1 MKRLLFALGFV
12 ALTGS
17 AIAQNW
23 SKELEKTAKQGD
35 AIAQYEVG
43 ICYLEGKGV
52 AQDYKKA
59 AQWLVKSMNQGNED
73 ARAKFHSFWSKE
85 LEKTAKQGDAI
96 AQYEVGICYLEGKGV
111 AQDNEKAT
119 KWLKKSM
126 DQGNEDARAKFYSYY
141 SKDLE
146 VLAYYFDDVEA
157 QYGLGLA
164 YLNGTGVAVDKEAAA
179 EWLYKAKNNGHKEAR
194 DKYYSFESKTRADRT
209 TILKT
214 ADLTVPVAGLYNAEL
229 TCELNHETTVDLWGD
244 SRTTTTLVE
253 NSYIKIVTETDTI
266 TGFFVQGDTLV
277 DATFIHGD
285 EWVFRGNIETD
296 IAERLPRMLNPG
308 RESRLIPP
316 FKYTLL
322 APGFLD
328 YKNSYID
335 PNYNL
340 PVLCSQVNFRG
351 RLKSDVY
358 VDGDSYELDFPRD
371 FEFSC
376 VDEFL
381 IPLNSWQGLF
391 PDDTYFGDFKNAK
404 YGSYAYGKTS
414 ARIKPGREAEAIEYS
429 WTLPNGGRIEYL
441 NGYEDDVYYLPGS
454 SEPFDP
460 SALARKGTITS
471 GNNVQL
477 TWDLGEEKNVAYQSR
492 YYSAG
497 ASSPMENPYK
507 LKVVTDK
514 GVIIDVT
521 SSRRWDFLYETI
533 LYSIANGA
541 KVFLSSEEAVE
552 AGYPSSN
559 QLSDYSFHI
568 LNWLPDNSVTGTY
581 THADGRVEKIEGG
594 KTETQI
600 KEEKE
605 AAKRKA
611 AEDKKAYE
619 AKCRKYGK
627 AYVDAAA
634 EGKLKVGMHLD
645 LVKEIYDPYLK
656 RGREYSDGTAYY
668 YVETRGGSIVVSVWL
683 KNDRVTEFSLR

>member
-17 AIAQNW
+17 AFAQNW

-96 AQYEVGICYLEGKGV
+96 AQYEVGICYLEGKGT
-111 AQDNEKAT
+111 AQNYPKAAQ
-119 KWLKKSM
+119 WLVKSM
-126 DQGNEDARAKFYSYY
+126 NQGNEDARAKFYSFW
-141 SKDLE
+141 SKELE
-146 VLAYYFDDVEA
+146 NMGIIGDTEA
-157 QYGLGLA
+157 QYRLGLA
-164 YLNGTGVAVDKEAAA
+164 YLNGAGVAVDKEAAA

-209 TILKT
+209 TIYKT
-214 ADLTVPVAGLYNAEL
+214 EVFPVGLRNAEL
-229 TCELNHETTVDLWGD
+229 TCELNHETFVTSWGD

-266 TGFFVQGDTLV
+266 TGFFVQDDILV
-277 DATFIHGD
+277 DATFKHGD
-285 EWVFRGNIETD
+285 EWVFRGNIRTD
-296 IAERLPRMLNPG
+296 IAERLPIMLKPNVDL
-308 RESRLIPP
+308 RSFSP
-316 FKYTLL
+316 FEYTLL
-322 APGFLD
+322 ASGFLD

-358 VDGDSYELDFPRD
+358 VDGDSYELGFPRD

-391 PDDTYFGDFKNAK
+391 PDDTYFGDFMNAK

-414 ARIKPGREAEAIEYS
+414 ARIKPGREAEALEYS

-441 NGYEDDVYYLPGS
+441 NGYKDDVYYLPGS
-454 SEPFDP
+454 SEPLDP
-460 SALARKGTITS
+460 LARRGTITS

-477 TWDLGEEKNVAYQSR
+477 TWDLGEETNVAYRSWN
-492 YYSAG
+492 YSAG
-497 ASSPMENPYK
+497 ASNPKENPYK

-521 SSRRWDFLYETI
+521 SSRKWDFLYETI

-645 LVKEIYDPYLK
+645 LVKEIYDPYLQ

-668 YVETRGGSIVVSVWL
+668 YVETMAGTIRVAVWL

>member
-1 MKRLLFALGFV
+1 MKRLLLALSLV

-17 AIAQNW
+17 AFAQDW
-23 SKELEKTAKQGD
+23 SKDLEKKAKKGD
-35 AIAQYEVG
+35 AVAQYEVG

-52 AQDYKKA
+52 AQDYK
-59 AQWLVKSMNQGNED
+59 
-73 ARAKFHSFWSKE
+73 
-85 LEKTAKQGDAI
+85 
-96 AQYEVGICYLEGKGV
+96 
-111 AQDNEKAT
+111 KAT

-126 DQGNEDARAKFYSYY
+126 DQGNEDARAKFYSCY

-146 VLAYYFDDVEA
+146 ILAYYFDDVEA

-164 YLNGTGVAVDKEAAA
+164 YLNGTGVAADKETAA
-179 EWLYKAKNNGHKEAR
+179 EYFYKAKNNGHKEAC

-209 TILKT
+209 TIYKT
-214 ADLTVPVAGLYNAEL
+214 ADFPVWLRNAEV
-229 TCELNHETTVDLWGD
+229 TCELNHETFVTPSGS
-244 SRTTTTLVE
+244 SRTTTTLAE

-285 EWVFRGNIETD
+285 EWVFRGNILTD
-296 IAERLPRMLNPG
+296 IAERLPYMLNPKTDL
-308 RESRLIPP
+308 RSFSP
-316 FKYTLL
+316 FEYTLL

-328 YKNSYID
+328 YKNDYIH
-335 PNYNL
+335 PEYNL
-340 PVLCSQVNFRG
+340 PVLCSQVGFRG
-351 RLKSDVY
+351 HLKSNVY
-358 VDGDSYELDFPRD
+358 VGGWDYELSFPRD

-391 PDDTYFGDFKNAK
+391 PYDTYFGDFKNAK
-404 YGSYAYGKTS
+404 YGSYAYGKTR
-414 ARIKPGREAEAIEYS
+414 ARIKLGREAEALEYS

-460 SALARKGTITS
+460 SALASKGTITS
-471 GNNVQL
+471 VNNVQL
-477 TWDLGEEKNVAYQSR
+477 TWDLGE
-492 YYSAG
+492 
-497 ASSPMENPYK
+497 SSNSYGLVNYYK

-521 SSRRWDFLYETI
+521 SKSKWGFLYETI

-552 AGYPSSN
+552 AGYPSVN
-559 QLSDYSFHI
+559 QFSDYSFHI
-568 LNWLPDNSVTGTY
+568 LNWLPDESVTGTY
-581 THADGRVEKIEGG
+581 TYADGRVEKIEGG
-594 KTETQI
+594 KTESQI

-605 AAKRKA
+605 AAMRKA

-645 LVKEIYDPYLK
+645 LVKEIYSRTLQ

-668 YVETRGGSIVVSVWL
+668 YVETMAGTISVSVWL
-683 KNDRVTEFSLR
+683 KNDRVTSFSLR

>member
-1 MKRLLFALGFV
+1 MKRLLFALSLV

-17 AIAQNW
+17 VFAQDW
-23 SKELEKTAKQGD
+23 SKELEKKAKKGD
-35 AIAQYEVG
+35 AVAQYEVG

-52 AQDYKKA
+52 AQDYK
-59 AQWLVKSMNQGNED
+59 
-73 ARAKFHSFWSKE
+73 
-85 LEKTAKQGDAI
+85 
-96 AQYEVGICYLEGKGV
+96 
-111 AQDNEKAT
+111 KAT

-126 DQGNEDARAKFYSYY
+126 DQGNEDARAKFYSCY

-146 VLAYYFDDVEA
+146 ILAYYFDDIEA

-164 YLNGTGVAVDKEAAA
+164 YLNGTGVAADKEAAA
-179 EWLYKAKNNGHKEAR
+179 EYFYKAKNNGHKEAR

-214 ADLTVPVAGLYNAEL
+214 ADLTVREDPESKARAEYMKAMGIPAPVKDTKVYNAVL
-229 TCELNHETTVDLWGD
+229 TCELNQETTVDQWGN
-244 SRTTTTLVE
+244 SSTRTTLVE

-266 TGFFVQGDTLV
+266 TGFLVQGDIV

-285 EWVFRGNIETD
+285 EWVFRGDISTN
-296 IAERLPRMLNPG
+296 IAEELPRILDSNA
-308 RESRLIPP
+308 RFYP
-316 FKYTLL
+316 FEYTLL

-351 RLKSDVY
+351 HLKSNVY
-358 VDGDSYELDFPRD
+358 VDGWDHELSFPDD

-391 PDDTYFGDFKNAK
+391 PYDTYFGDFKNAK
-404 YGSYAYGKTS
+404 YGSYAYGKTR
-414 ARIKPGREAEAIEYS
+414 ARIKPGREAEALEYS

-460 SALARKGTITS
+460 SALASKGTITS
-471 GNNVQL
+471 VNNVQL
-477 TWDLGEEKNVAYQSR
+477 TWDLGEGLYD
-492 YYSAG
+492 
-497 ASSPMENPYK
+497 PYK

-521 SSRRWDFLYETI
+521 SRRSKWGFLYETI
-533 LYSIANGA
+533 FYSIANGA

-552 AGYPSSN
+552 AGYPSVN
-559 QLSDYSFHI
+559 QFSDYSFHI
-568 LNWLPDNSVTGTY
+568 LNWLPDESVNGTY

-594 KTETQI
+594 KTESQI

-605 AAKRKA
+605 AAMRKA

-645 LVKEIYDPYLK
+645 LVKEIYPRSLQ
-656 RGREYSDGTAYY
+656 RGREYSDGTSYY
-668 YVETRGGSIVVSVWL
+668 YVESMAGTILVSVWL
-683 KNDRVTEFSLR
+683 KNDRVTSFSLR

>member
-1 MKRLLFALGFV
+1 MKRLLLALSLV

-17 AIAQNW
+17 VFAQDW
-23 SKELEKTAKQGD
+23 SKELEKKAKKGD
-35 AIAQYEVG
+35 AVAQYEVG

-52 AQDYKKA
+52 AQDYK
-59 AQWLVKSMNQGNED
+59 
-73 ARAKFHSFWSKE
+73 
-85 LEKTAKQGDAI
+85 
-96 AQYEVGICYLEGKGV
+96 
-111 AQDNEKAT
+111 KAT

-126 DQGNEDARAKFYSYY
+126 DQGNEDARAKFYSCY

-146 VLAYYFDDVEA
+146 ILAYYFDDIEA

-164 YLNGTGVAVDKEAAA
+164 YLNGTGVAADKETAA
-179 EWLYKAKNNGHKEAR
+179 EYFYKAKNNGHKEAR

-214 ADLTVPVAGLYNAEL
+214 ADLTVREDPESKARAEEIARLRAKGLINTPVEEKSYNYNAEL
-229 TCELNHETTVDLWGD
+229 TCELNQETTVDQWGN
-244 SRTTTTLVE
+244 SRTRTTLAE

-285 EWVFRGNIETD
+285 EWVFRGNILTD
-296 IAERLPRMLNPG
+296 IAERLPYMLNPKTDL
-308 RESRLIPP
+308 RSFSP
-316 FKYTLL
+316 FEYTLL

-340 PVLCSQVNFRG
+340 PVLCSQVGFRG
-351 RLKSDVY
+351 HLKSNVY
-358 VDGDSYELDFPRD
+358 VGGWDHELSFPRD

-391 PDDTYFGDFKNAK
+391 PYDTYFGDFKNAK
-404 YGSYAYGKTS
+404 YGSYAYGKTR
-414 ARIKPGREAEAIEYS
+414 ARIKPGREAEALEYS

-460 SALARKGTITS
+460 SARKGTITS
-471 GNNVQL
+471 VNNVQL
-477 TWDLGEEKNVAYQSR
+477 TWELGEGLYDPFKV
-492 YYSAG
+492 
-497 ASSPMENPYK
+497 
-507 LKVVTDK
+507 KVVTDK

-521 SSRRWDFLYETI
+521 SRHKWDFLYETI

-552 AGYPSSN
+552 AGYPSVN
-559 QLSDYSFHI
+559 QFSDYSFHI

-581 THADGRVEKIEGG
+581 THADGRVEKIEDG

-605 AAKRKA
+605 AAMRKA

-645 LVKEIYDPYLK
+645 LVKEIYGRTLQ

-668 YVETRGGSIVVSVWL
+668 YVETMAGSIRVSVWL

>member
-17 AIAQNW
+17 VFAQDW
-23 SKELEKTAKQGD
+23 SKDLEKKAKKGD
-35 AIAQYEVG
+35 TVAQYEVG

-52 AQDYKKA
+52 AQDYK
-59 AQWLVKSMNQGNED
+59 
-73 ARAKFHSFWSKE
+73 
-85 LEKTAKQGDAI
+85 
-96 AQYEVGICYLEGKGV
+96 
-111 AQDNEKAT
+111 KAT

-126 DQGNEDARAKFYSYY
+126 DQGNEDARAKFYSCY

-146 VLAYYFDDVEA
+146 ILAYYFDDIEA

-179 EWLYKAKNNGHKEAR
+179 EWFYKAKNNGHKEAR

-214 ADLTVPVAGLYNAEL
+214 ADLTVREDPESKARAEHIARLRAKGLINTPVEEKSHNYNAEL
-229 TCELNHETTVDLWGD
+229 TCELNQETTVDQWGN
-244 SRTTTTLVE
+244 SRTRTTLVE

-266 TGFFVQGDTLV
+266 TGFFVQGDSLV

-285 EWVFRGNIETD
+285 EWVFRGDISTD
-296 IAERLPRMLNPG
+296 IAKELPRMLGPDARFNPF
-308 RESRLIPP
+308 R
-316 FKYTLL
+316 YTLL

-351 RLKSDVY
+351 RLKSNVY
-358 VDGDSYELDFPRD
+358 VDRESHELSFPDDFVIT
-371 FEFSC
+371 C

-381 IPLNSWQGLF
+381 IPWNSWQGLF

-404 YGSYAYGKTS
+404 YGSYAYGKTR
-414 ARIKPGREAEAIEYS
+414 ARIKPGREAEALEYS

-460 SALARKGTITS
+460 SALASKGTITS
-471 GNNVQL
+471 VNNVQL
-477 TWDLGEEKNVAYQSR
+477 TWDLGE
-492 YYSAG
+492 
-497 ASSPMENPYK
+497 SSISYGSYKLKVYK

-514 GVIIDVT
+514 GVIIDIT
-521 SSRRWDFLYETI
+521 SNENWGFLYETI

-552 AGYPSSN
+552 AGYPSVN
-559 QLSDYSFHI
+559 QFSDYSFHI

-581 THADGRVEKIEGG
+581 THADGRVEKIEDG

-605 AAKRKA
+605 AAMRKV

-645 LVKEIYDPYLK
+645 LVKEIYPRSLQ
-656 RGREYSDGTAYY
+656 RGRVYSDGTAYY
-668 YVETRGGSIVVSVWL
+668 YVESMAGTILVSVWL

>member
-1 MKRLLFALGFV
+1 MKRLLLALSLV

-17 AIAQNW
+17 AFAQDW
-23 SKELEKTAKQGD
+23 SKELEKKAKKGD
-35 AIAQYEVG
+35 AVAQYEVG

-52 AQDYKKA
+52 AQDYK
-59 AQWLVKSMNQGNED
+59 
-73 ARAKFHSFWSKE
+73 
-85 LEKTAKQGDAI
+85 
-96 AQYEVGICYLEGKGV
+96 
-111 AQDNEKAT
+111 KAT

-126 DQGNEDARAKFYSYY
+126 DQGNEDARAKFYSCY

-146 VLAYYFDDVEA
+146 ILAYYFDDIEA

-164 YLNGTGVAVDKEAAA
+164 YLNGTGVAADKEAAA
-179 EWLYKAKNNGHKEAR
+179 EYFYKAKNNGHKEAR
-194 DKYYSFESKTRADRT
+194 DKYYSFESKTRTDRT
-209 TILKT
+209 TILKI
-214 ADLTVPVAGLYNAEL
+214 ADLPEDLESKARAEYMKAAGIPVPVTGPKERGLYNAVL
-229 TCELNHETTVDLWGD
+229 TCELNHETTVDQWGN

-266 TGFFVQGDTLV
+266 TGFFVQGDSLV

-285 EWVFRGNIETD
+285 EWFFRGDISTD
-296 IAERLPRMLNPG
+296 IAEKLPRML
-308 RESRLIPP
+308 ESDARLRSFSP
-316 FKYTLL
+316 FEYTLL

-340 PVLCSQVNFRG
+340 PVLCSQVGFRG
-351 RLKSDVY
+351 HLKSNVY
-358 VDGDSYELDFPRD
+358 VDVDHELSFPRD

-391 PDDTYFGDFKNAK
+391 PYDTYFGDFKNAK
-404 YGSYAYGKTS
+404 YGSYAYGKTR
-414 ARIKPGREAEAIEYS
+414 ARIKPGREAEALEYS

-454 SEPFDP
+454 SEPFNP
-460 SALARKGTITS
+460 SARKGTITS

-477 TWDLGEEKNVAYQSR
+477 TWELGEGLYDPS
-492 YYSAG
+492 
-497 ASSPMENPYK
+497 K

-521 SSRRWDFLYETI
+521 SSHKWDFLYETI
-533 LYSIANGA
+533 YYSIANGA

-552 AGYPSSN
+552 AGYPSVN

-581 THADGRVEKIEGG
+581 THADGRVEKIEDG

-605 AAKRKA
+605 AAMRRA

-645 LVKEIYDPYLK
+645 LVKEIYGRTLQ

-668 YVETRGGSIVVSVWL
+668 YVETMAGSIRVSVWL

>member
-1 MKRLLFALGFV
+1 MKRLLLALSLV

-17 AIAQNW
+17 VFAQDW
-23 SKELEKTAKQGD
+23 SKELEKKAKKGD
-35 AIAQYEVG
+35 AVAQYEVG

-52 AQDYKKA
+52 AQDYK
-59 AQWLVKSMNQGNED
+59 
-73 ARAKFHSFWSKE
+73 
-85 LEKTAKQGDAI
+85 
-96 AQYEVGICYLEGKGV
+96 
-111 AQDNEKAT
+111 KAT

-126 DQGNEDARAKFYSYY
+126 DQGNEDARAKFYSCY

-146 VLAYYFDDVEA
+146 ILAYYFDDIEA

-179 EWLYKAKNNGHKEAR
+179 EWFYKAKNNGHKEAC

-209 TILKT
+209 TIYKT
-214 ADLTVPVAGLYNAEL
+214 EGPHNAEL
-229 TCELNHETTVDLWGD
+229 TCELNHETFVTPWGD

-253 NSYIKIVTETDTI
+253 NSYLKLVTATDTL
-266 TGFFVQGDTLV
+266 TGFVQGDTLV
-277 DATFIHGD
+277 DATLKHSDKWIFT
-285 EWVFRGNIETD
+285 GNIITG
-296 IAERLPRMLNPG
+296 IAQALPRMLDQKTNSLQVSSF
-308 RESRLIPP
+308 R
-316 FKYTLL
+316 YTFL
-322 APGFLD
+322 ASGFLD
-328 YKNSYID
+328 YRNAYIHPD
-335 PNYNL
+335 YNL
-340 PVLCSQVNFRG
+340 PVLCNQVNFKG
-351 RLKSDVY
+351 RLADDLNVTIDEESHDL
-358 VDGDSYELDFPRD
+358 EFPNDFVIT
-371 FEFSC
+371 C

-381 IPLNSWQGLF
+381 IPLKSWQGLF
-391 PDDTYFGDFKNAK
+391 PYDTYFGDFKNAK
-404 YGSYAYGKTS
+404 YGSYAYGKTR
-414 ARIKPGREAEAIEYS
+414 ARIKPGREAEALEYS

-460 SALARKGTITS
+460 SARKGTITS
-471 GNNVQL
+471 VNNVQL
-477 TWDLGEEKNVAYQSR
+477 TWELGEGFY
-492 YYSAG
+492 G
-497 ASSPMENPYK
+497 PFK

-521 SSRRWDFLYETI
+521 SRHKWDFLYKTI
-533 LYSIANGA
+533 YYSIANGA

-552 AGYPSSN
+552 AGYPSVN
-559 QLSDYSFHI
+559 QISDYSFHI
-568 LNWLPDNSVTGTY
+568 LNWLPDESVNGTY

-594 KTETQI
+594 KTESQI

-605 AAKRKA
+605 AAMRKA

-645 LVKEIYDPYLK
+645 LVKEIYPRSLQ

-668 YVETRGGSIVVSVWL
+668 YVESMAGTILVSVWL
-683 KNDRVTEFSLR
+683 KNDRVTSFSLR

>member
-1 MKRLLFALGFV
+1 MKRLLLALSLV

-17 AIAQNW
+17 VFAQDW
-23 SKELEKTAKQGD
+23 SKDLEKKAKKGD
-35 AIAQYEVG
+35 AVAQYEVG

-52 AQDYKKA
+52 AQDYK
-59 AQWLVKSMNQGNED
+59 
-73 ARAKFHSFWSKE
+73 
-85 LEKTAKQGDAI
+85 
-96 AQYEVGICYLEGKGV
+96 
-111 AQDNEKAT
+111 KAT

-126 DQGNEDARAKFYSYY
+126 DQGNEDARAKFYSCY

-146 VLAYYFDDVEA
+146 ILAYYFDDIEA

-194 DKYYSFESKTRADRT
+194 DKYYSFESKTRTDRT
-209 TILKT
+209 TIFKT
-214 ADLTVPVAGLYNAEL
+214 ADLDEVMRAYFERANMHNAEL
-229 TCELNHETTVDLWGD
+229 ICELNYENKERYGSIETRISV
-244 SRTTTTLVE
+244 VE
-253 NSYIKIVTETDTI
+253 NSYLKLVTETDTL
-266 TGFFVQGDTLV
+266 TGFVQGDSLV

-285 EWVFRGNIETD
+285 EWVFRGDISTD
-296 IAERLPRMLNPG
+296 IAEKLPRMLDPNA
-308 RESRLIPP
+308 RFYP
-316 FKYTLL
+316 FEYTLL

-351 RLKSDVY
+351 RLKSNVY
-358 VDGDSYELDFPRD
+358 VDRESHDLGFPDDFVIT
-371 FEFSC
+371 C

-381 IPLNSWQGLF
+381 IPWNSWQGLF

-404 YGSYAYGKTS
+404 YGSYAYGKTR
-414 ARIKPGREAEAIEYS
+414 ARIKPGREAEALEYS

-460 SALARKGTITS
+460 SALTSKGTITS
-471 GNNVQL
+471 VNNVQL
-477 TWDLGEEKNVAYQSR
+477 TWDLGEGLYD
-492 YYSAG
+492 
-497 ASSPMENPYK
+497 PYK

-514 GVIIDVT
+514 GVIIDIT
-521 SSRRWDFLYETI
+521 SNEKWGFLYETI

-552 AGYPSSN
+552 AGYPSVN
-559 QLSDYSFHI
+559 QFGDYSFHI
-568 LNWLPDNSVTGTY
+568 LYWLNDESVNGTY
-581 THADGRVEKIEGG
+581 THADGRVEKIEDG

-605 AAKRKA
+605 AAKKKA

-645 LVKEIYDPYLK
+645 LVKEIYGRTLQ
-656 RGREYSDGTAYY
+656 RGREYSDGTSYY
-668 YVETRGGSIVVSVWL
+668 YVETMAGSIRVSVWL

>member
-17 AIAQNW
+17 AVAQNW
-23 SKELEKTAKQGD
+23 SKELEKTAKRGD

-52 AQDYKKA
+52 AQNYKKA

-73 ARAKFHSFWSKE
+73 ARAKFYSFWSKE
-85 LEKTAKQGDAI
+85 LENMAIIGD
-96 AQYEVGICYLEGKGV
+96 
-111 AQDNEKAT
+111 T
-119 KWLKKSM
+119 
-126 DQGNEDARAKFYSYY
+126 
-141 SKDLE
+141 
-146 VLAYYFDDVEA
+146 EA
-157 QYGLGLA
+157 QYRLGLVYFDGA
-164 YLNGTGVAVDKEAAA
+164 GVAVDKEAAA
-179 EWLYKAKNNGHKEAR
+179 EWLYKAKGKGHKEAR

-209 TILKT
+209 TIYKT
-214 ADLTVPVAGLYNAEL
+214 EVFPVWLRNAEL
-229 TCELNHETTVDLWGD
+229 TCELNHETFVTPSGY
-244 SRTTTTLVE
+244 SRTTTTLAE

-266 TGFFVQGDTLV
+266 TGFLVQGDTLV
-277 DATFIHGD
+277 DATFKHGD
-285 EWVFRGNIETD
+285 EWVFRGNIETN
-296 IAERLPRMLNPG
+296 IAERLPIMLKPNMDL
-308 RESRLIPP
+308 RSFSP

-340 PVLCSQVNFRG
+340 PVLCSQVGFRG
-351 RLKSDVY
+351 RLKSNVY
-358 VDGDSYELDFPRD
+358 VDGESYELGFPRD

-381 IPLNSWQGLF
+381 IPLDSWQSLF
-391 PDDTYFGDFKNAK
+391 PYETYFGDFKNAK
-404 YGSYAYGKTS
+404 YGSYAYGKTR
-414 ARIKPGREAEAIEYS
+414 ARIKLGREAEAIEYS

-441 NGYEDDVYYLPGS
+441 NGYKDDVYYLPGS

-460 SALARKGTITS
+460 LARKGTITS

-477 TWDLGEEKNVAYQSR
+477 TWDLGEETNVAYQSR

-497 ASSPMENPYK
+497 TSSPMENPYK

-521 SSRRWDFLYETI
+521 SSRKWDFLYETI

-552 AGYPSSN
+552 AGYPSRN
-559 QLSDYSFHI
+559 QISDYSFHI